1 MKLDVIIALLSIA
14 ALLIIGAI
22 VLVIAIKQWFD
33 EF

>member
-22 VLVIAIKQWFD
+22 VLVIAIKQWF
-33 EF
+33 EE